1 MIEKR
6 KSDTFLGPV
15 RGAHSKGP
23 FSRGPQEGTASPVE
37 GGADFEWD
45 RSEGSPAADE
55 TAVKRGW
62 LAPGVGVGG
71 SGRTG
76 GEVSPSPAAL
86 ERRGGER
93 GKLAPRPGVHQ
104 PRPMSVVF
112 VRDPFQDGEE
122 GQVVKRDW
130 EAWGTGGRLP
140 RPAARRWHRY
150 HRRRDVA
157 LLMMLAQHGYL
168 TTEDI
173 WQLFWPEASA
183 WHARRRLRWLRE
195 LRLATRWWQLLP
207 TVDSWR
213 RMSSVWMLTQPG
225 AALAAQYLGVD
236 PKPIIVRSS
245 YVAEGMRPIDHDLAV
260 NRFMVQ
266 LAQAA
271 ADIGDQ
277 GLYSW
282 VGEPGMRRLVQLSQQ
297 LEEADEPRELA
308 PDAWGRYLTAE
319 GEVLFHLEHDT
330 GTEKPA
336 DLGVK
341 AHRYLRQ
348 ARVGEQVLFTLPNAA
363 RERSVRS
370 AIERAGAGS
379 EVWRHRRVRCWTT
392 TFQLLAEHGPLGR
405 IWRGFG
411 PDAEG
416 FLALPE
422 LPGLA
427 RDPGLQVEHSIAKP
441 RWWEHRPGAG
451 EGM

>member
-1 MIEKR
+1 
-6 KSDTFLGPV
+6 
-15 RGAHSKGP
+15 
-23 FSRGPQEGTASPVE
+23 
-37 GGADFEWD
+37 
-45 RSEGSPAADE
+45 
-55 TAVKRGW
+55 
-62 LAPGVGVGG
+62 
-71 SGRTG
+71 
-76 GEVSPSPAAL
+76 
-86 ERRGGER
+86 
-93 GKLAPRPGVHQ
+93 
-104 PRPMSVVF
+104 MSVVF

-150 HRRRDVA
+150 HRRRDIA

-213 RMSSVWMLTQPG
+213 RMPSVWMLTQPG

-266 LAQAA
+266 LADAA
-271 ADIGDQ
+271 AGVPDQ

-379 EVWRHRRVRCWTT
+379 EVWRHRRVRCWAT
-392 TFQLLAEHGPLGR
+392 TFQLLSEQGPLGR

-416 FLALPE
+416 FLTLPE
-422 LPGLA
+422 LPRLA